1 MRYTP
6 IAKDFYIQN
15 RQNLYKDL
23 LPNSVVILISNDVL
37 PKSADGQFQ
46 FRQNAD
52 TLYLTGID
60 QEETIVVLFPDSP
73 DPLLKEVLF
82 LRETNDKIAL
92 WEGAKLSKEEG
103 KAISGINQVLWSAEF
118 NGLLHK
124 IINMADN
131 VYLNLNEH
139 LRYDN
144 QGIEYAD
151 LRFAKAIKD
160 KYPLQHYQRLAP
172 IMHKLR
178 SKKSPLEL
186 EKMQIACDITNKA
199 FRRVLNT
206 IKPGMLE
213 YEVEAEIIYEFIRN
227 GAEGHAYTPI
237 IASGASACVLHYITN
252 DKVCND
258 GDLILMDFGASYG
271 NYAADLTRCIPV
283 NGKFSE
289 RQKQVY
295 NAVLNVHKYAASLL
309 IPGMLFKDYNFL
321 VGQKMTEELIG
332 LGLLTQEQVNNQNP
346 ESPAYKKYFAHG
358 TSHFLGIDV
367 HDVGYFH
374 QPMQAGNVFTV
385 EPGIYILEEGI
396 GIRLENNY
404 VIQTDGPAFD
414 LMRDIPIEIEEIE
427 ALMA

>member
-1 MRYTP
+1 
-6 IAKDFYIQN
+6 
-15 RQNLYKDL
+15 
-23 LPNSVVILISNDVL
+23 
-37 PKSADGQFQ
+37 
-46 FRQNAD
+46 
-52 TLYLTGID
+52 
-60 QEETIVVLFPDSP
+60 
-73 DPLLKEVLF
+73 
-82 LRETNDKIAL
+82 
-92 WEGAKLSKEEG
+92 
-103 KAISGINQVLWSAEF
+103 
-118 NGLLHK
+118 
-124 IINMADN
+124 
-131 VYLNLNEH
+131 
-139 LRYDN
+139 
-144 QGIEYAD
+144 
-151 LRFAKAIKD
+151 
-160 KYPLQHYQRLAP
+160 
-172 IMHKLR
+172 
-178 SKKSPLEL
+178 
-186 EKMQIACDITNKA
+186 
-199 FRRVLNT
+199 
-206 IKPGMLE
+206 MLE

-283 NGKFSE
+283 NGKFSD

-295 NAVLNVHKYAASLL
+295 KAVLNVHKYAASLL
-309 IPGMLFKDYNFL
+309 KPGMLFKDYNFL

-404 VIQTDGPAFD
+404 VIQPDGPAFD

-427 ALMA
+427 ALMANN

>member
-1 MRYTP
+1 MRYNP

-151 LRFAKAIKD
+151 LRLARSIKD

-213 YEVEAEIIYEFIRN
+213 YEVEAEIMAR
-227 GAEGHAYTPI
+227 YT
-237 IASGASACVLHYITN
+237 
-252 DKVCND
+252 
-258 GDLILMDFGASYG
+258 
-271 NYAADLTRCIPV
+271 
-283 NGKFSE
+283 
-289 RQKQVY
+289 
-295 NAVLNVHKYAASLL
+295 SL
-309 IPGMLFKDYNFL
+309 
-321 VGQKMTEELIG
+321 E
-332 LGLLTQEQVNNQNP
+332 
-346 ESPAYKKYFAHG
+346 
-358 TSHFLGIDV
+358 
-367 HDVGYFH
+367 
-374 QPMQAGNVFTV
+374 
-385 EPGIYILEEGI
+385 
-396 GIRLENNY
+396 
-404 VIQTDGPAFD
+404 
-414 LMRDIPIEIEEIE
+414 
-427 ALMA
+427 